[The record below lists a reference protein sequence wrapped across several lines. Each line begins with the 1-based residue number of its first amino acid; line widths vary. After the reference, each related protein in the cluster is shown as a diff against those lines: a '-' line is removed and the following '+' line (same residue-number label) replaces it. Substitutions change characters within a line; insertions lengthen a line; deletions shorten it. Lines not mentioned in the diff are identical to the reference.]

1 MRLQPNWYVIVKTD
15 EGDAFITDREGNS
28 RIRCRPT
35 ARPSAMFERFA
46 VEIVRGLSFLG
57 ISAKPV
63 ECSDSTPEQFS
74 GLYQEHVY
82 YWNKAISSENS

>member
-46 VEIVRGLSFLG
+46 VEIVRGLNFLG
-57 ISAKPV
+57 ISAEPV
-63 ECSDSTPEQFS
+63 EYPDSIPEQFHN
-74 GLYQEHVY
+74 LYQEHVY
-82 YWNKAISSENS
+82 YWNKPTFSENS